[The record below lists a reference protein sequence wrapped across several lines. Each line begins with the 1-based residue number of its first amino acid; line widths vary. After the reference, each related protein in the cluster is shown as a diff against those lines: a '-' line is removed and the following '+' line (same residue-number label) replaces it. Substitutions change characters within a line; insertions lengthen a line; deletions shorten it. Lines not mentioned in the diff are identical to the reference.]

1 MELHRY
7 LRGRPVDQR
16 ARISGR
22 VAGTNLLLL
31 QGDHE
36 DDGVEGGQELAPGL
50 QGTQDADREAG
61 GRGKS

>member
-7 LRGRPVDQR
+7 LRGRSAVQR
-16 ARISGR
+16 ARISGC
-22 VAGTNLLLL
+22 VAGTDLLLL
-31 QGDHE
+31 QGDHK